1 MNLLCIINVTID
13 QRKLRFRIFL
23 RDKCT
28 RMNYTFKEFNL
39 EKVSSINHSLA
50 VANFSGRFAWSTR
63 GFHSAE
69 MVDSK

>member
-1 MNLLCIINVTID
+1 
-13 QRKLRFRIFL
+13 
-23 RDKCT
+23 
-28 RMNYTFKEFNL
+28 MNYTFKEFNL